1 MIRRHR
7 QHFRGRIDHH
17 GGVIA
22 LQGGRHGLIFCQPRH
37 RIAKPQPHHAVIR
50 GQRLVTGQHRHV
62 LTKPGHVIDGFL
74 QQLLLLLMG
83 GRQIGGIHNLRH
95 HRRHPGVAAVAT
107 PKIPGLT
114 EIATEEGL
122 PDLQYIA
129 AMLLPVVILITQIP
143 IQIREA
149 LIAGLQVISRGVRQ
163 AQPTHKL
170 IPVGVNLFHR
180 ERIGR
185 RVKRRR
191 LPVGMQHLRVR
202 HQRRLL
208 GKGSAGTLIG
218 LIHRSAHPW
227 HGSTTQHRPQHTR
240 QSP

>member
-1 MIRRHR
+1 
-7 QHFRGRIDHH
+7 
-17 GGVIA
+17 
-22 LQGGRHGLIFCQPRH
+22 
-37 RIAKPQPHHAVIR
+37 
-50 GQRLVTGQHRHV
+50 
-62 LTKPGHVIDGFL
+62 
-74 QQLLLLLMG
+74 MG

-95 HRRHPGVAAVAT
+95 HRRYPGVAAVAT
-107 PKIPGLT
+107 PKIPGVAKIT
-114 EIATEEGL
+114 PKKGL
-122 PDLQYIA
+122 PDFQHIA

-170 IPVGVNLFHR
+170 IPVGADFFHR
-180 ERIGR
+180 EGIRSRIE
-185 RVKRRR
+185 RRR

-208 GKGSAGTLIG
+208 GKGSADALVG
-218 LIHRSAHPW
+218 LIHRCAHRKDRC
-227 HGSTTQHRPQHTR
+227 TAQHRPQHTR